1 MIEIDNLS
9 EPQHKFLVAYVTTT
23 TLGDAAKQAW
33 IAYNTAYKY
42 LEDPEFQKA
51 YRIFRSSNLKQLS
64 SKLEAHTLQAVNV
77 LVEIMNDEDNYSST
91 RVNAANKIIQ
101 LNIEVNQNENLLNR
115 IEEIEKWIEN

>member
-1 MIEIDNLS
+1 
-9 EPQHKFLVAYVTTT
+9 
-23 TLGDAAKQAW
+23 
-33 IAYNTAYKY
+33 
-42 LEDPEFQKA
+42 
-51 YRIFRSSNLKQLS
+51 
-64 SKLEAHTLQAVNV
+64 LEAHTLEAVNV